1 MQIRLGC
8 VPVFVS
14 DQERALEFYRDRLG
28 FEVVMDMPYGPELR
42 WLTVA
47 ERKGGTEIVLFRPA
61 RAFVGDQVA
70 EIEKRIGTW
79 TGVVFLT
86 DDIQGA
92 YERLRARGVEFL
104 TTPAARPWGGWE
116 AQFSDPDGNRF
127 HLTQR
132 PGGS

>member
-1 MQIRLGC
+1 MQIRLGS

-28 FEVVMDMPYGPELR
+28 FEVVMDMPYGQEFR

-61 RAFVGDQVA
+61 RSVVGDQAA

-79 TGVVFLT
+79 TGVVFVT

-104 TTPAARPWGGWE
+104 TPPAAQPWGGSE

-127 HLTQR
+127 HLAQR